1 MRPAD
6 VSEENQSEVFT
17 TLYGDQSPPNP
28 VKPFKYKPG
37 DHVRVSF
44 SKRPFSREYEEKWSY
59 EIFRVESVDRIQL
72 IPVYTL
78 QDLQGE
84 TLVGRFY
91 TDQLQPAVYS
101 DEDTFKIET
110 ILKSRKLKGRP
121 KEYLVKWM
129 HWPVKFNSWVSETQV
144 EDIKKKLEEPHQ
156 KKKKKKKN

>member
-1 MRPAD
+1 M
-6 VSEENQSEVFT
+6 
-17 TLYGDQSPPNP
+17 
-28 VKPFKYKPG
+28 
-37 DHVRVSF
+37 SF

-59 EIFRVESVDRIQL
+59 EIFRVESVERIQL

-101 DEDTFKIET
+101 DEDTFKVEK

-121 KEYLVKWM
+121 KEYLVKSM
-129 HWPVKFNSWVSETQV
+129 HWPAKFNSWVSETQV
-144 EDIKKKLEEPHQ
+144 EQIKKRLEEPHQ
-156 KKKKKKKN
+156 KKKKN

>member
-1 MRPAD
+1 MTQFQTFRYIDIIEKTTRSYNRSYHISIRMRPAD

-44 SKRPFSREYEEKWSY
+44 SKRPFSREYEKWSY
-59 EIFRVESVDRIQL
+59 EIFRVESFDRIQL
-72 IPVYTL
+72 ILVYTL

-101 DEDTFKIET
+101 DE
-110 ILKSRKLKGRP
+110 
-121 KEYLVKWM
+121 V
-129 HWPVKFNSWVSETQV
+129 
-144 EDIKKKLEEPHQ
+144 
-156 KKKKKKKN
+156 